1 MRLVTPTQAAPD
13 DEGATMQIDSAVAMV
28 TGGTSGLG
36 AATVDAL
43 VERGATVVVLD
54 LHEGDRPARDGV
66 RYVVGDVTSVGD
78 VQRAVAA
85 ARELGDLR
93 ILVNCAGIGSNE
105 RVATRRR
112 DGVVHPGD
120 LDAFRRVIEINL
132 IGTFNC
138 MSQFAAAVPAPTSDE
153 ESAGVIVNT
162 SSLAAFEGQV
172 GQAAYSASKSG
183 VGAMT
188 FVGARDLGDLGI
200 RVNAIA
206 PGLMETPL
214 FGTIRQDIRDGLI
227 SSVVHPARVGRP
239 EEFASLVCVLV
250 EHEYLNGETVRLD
263 AAARMPHQPRR
274 PIR

>member
-1 MRLVTPTQAAPD
+1 MAEAVK
-13 DEGATMQIDSAVAMV
+13 GATMQIEGTVAMV

-36 AATVDAL
+36 SATVDAL
-43 VERGATVVVLD
+43 VDRGATVVVLD
-54 LHEGDRPARDGV
+54 LHDGDRPAGSGV
-66 RYVVGDVTSVGD
+66 HYVVGDVTSVDD
-78 VQRAVAA
+78 VRRAVDAA
-85 ARELGDLR
+85 SELGELR

-112 DGVVHPGD
+112 DGAVHPGD
-120 LDAFRRVIEINL
+120 IDAFRRVIEINL
-132 IGTFNC
+132 VGTFNC
-138 MSQFAAAVPAPTSDE
+138 MSQFAAAVPVRTPHD
-153 ESAGVIVNT
+153 ESAGVVINT

-188 FVGARDLGDLGI
+188 FVAARDLGELGI

-214 FGTIRQDIRDGLI
+214 FGTIRDDIRDGLI
-227 SSVVHPARVGRP
+227 ASVVHPPRVGRP
-239 EEFASLVCVLV
+239 SEFAALVCVLV
-250 EHEYLNGETVRLD
+250 EQEYLNGETIRLD

-274 PIR
+274 PS

>member
-1 MRLVTPTQAAPD
+1 
-13 DEGATMQIDSAVAMV
+13 MQIDSTVAMV

-54 LHEGDRPARDGV
+54 LQEGDRPARDGV
-66 RYVVGDVTSVGD
+66 RYVVGDVTSADD

-188 FVGARDLGDLGI
+188 FVAARDLGDLGI

-214 FGTIRQDIRDGLI
+214 FGTIREDIRDGLI

-274 PIR
+274 SMR